1 MSMPPPPPTPPCRR
15 VSGYFGVLLNKE
27 EIDKY
32 KEKSL
37 RWRKEMD
44 NYKKNLPPPPKPPK
58 GIREVKDGLEKDDFP
73 LSLRSDWPRKAR
85 EETFQ
90 DEILKW
96 KLKEQSFHWYEFG
109 IGLAVSSL
117 FWGIMFKLF
126 GGS

>member
-1 MSMPPPPPTPPCRR
+1 
-15 VSGYFGVLLNKE
+15 
-27 EIDKY
+27 
-32 KEKSL
+32 
-37 RWRKEMD
+37 MD
-44 NYKKNLPPPPKPPK
+44 NDLQQWIEASNYRLSRQNLPLESLSAPKDVMYWT
-58 GIREVKDGLEKDDFP
+58 RTV
-73 LSLRSDWPRKAR
+73 R